1 MASGKAAAVGGFVL
15 GGLALG
21 VAAILLFGGTR
32 FFRTNLHV
40 VVFFHDSVAGLAVGA
55 PVTLRGVKVGTVR
68 SMKVYLKLPDLV
80 PVIPAILEIEP
91 GLVSWSGGSLNSNAA
106 DVALAVKAGLRAQLV
121 PESLVTGQLSVNLDF
136 HPEAA
141 ANVANMGGGVPEIPS
156 IPSDVQKIRDEI
168 ADLKLPELAEKA
180 RLALDGIQ
188 MIVAELNG
196 KIGPMAGSLTQ
207 TSDAAR
213 ETMET
218 TTGAVKQIQ
227 MDMTR
232 ALGSI
237 ERLSASGQGQILT
250 SGREIDKMLIMLQRA
265 TAKADKTI
273 GLIGDMAAPNAPVR
287 TDIEAAVRDLSASA
301 SSLRDFSRELAR
313 DPGGTLLRRSS
324 K

>member
-21 VAAILLFGGTR
+21 VAAILLLGGAR
-32 FFRTNLHV
+32 FFKSNLQV

-68 SMKVYLKLPDLV
+68 SMKVYLKLPDLEPVV
-80 PVIPAILEIEP
+80 PAVLEIEP

-106 DVALAVKAGLRAQLV
+106 DVALAVHAGLRAQLV

-141 ANVANMGGGVPEIPS
+141 AVTTDLPGGIPEIPS
-156 IPSDVQKIRDEI
+156 IPSDVQKIKDEI

-180 RLALDGIQ
+180 RLALDGILK
-188 MIVAELNG
+188 IVTELDG
-196 KIGPMAGSLTQ
+196 QVGPMAGSLTR

-227 MDMTR
+227 MDATR
-232 ALGSI
+232 TFGSI
-237 ERLSASGQGQILT
+237 ERLAAASQGQILT
-250 SGREIDKMLIMLQRA
+250 SGKEIDKMLILVERA

-273 GLIGDMAAPNAPVR
+273 GLIADMTGPNAPVR
-287 TDIEAAVRDLSASA
+287 TDIEAAVRDLAASA
-301 SSLRDFSRELAR
+301 SSLRDFSHELAR
-313 DPGGTLLRRSS
+313 DPGGTLLRRPS